1 MIKTILKAAVYSA
14 AITLIAWAAIS
25 FFDVINN
32 NLTAGNYW
40 QYNLFIILL
49 KIGGAA

>member
-14 AITLIAWAAIS
+14 VIAFTAWAMIS

-32 NLTAGNYW
+32 NLTSGKYW
-40 QYNLFIILL
+40 DYNFFIILSAI
-49 KIGGAA
+49 KA